1 MARCETSWRVVFVF
15 FRFAREAMRRTNTH
29 GVPLRTRSSHRK
41 DDGWSQ
47 ISSRRSIWLAA
58 TRQNGPLGLHSR
70 WAVRETWGFPIAG
83 ASEASQTQVSGV
95 RIDRPDVFCDHPCE
109 YARQVAP
116 KSTDRAGGAAEA
128 RPPPIRLFSVRMHG
142 WHRITN
148 VLERGSLCPTTITRL
163 ATDPQR
169 LRMTI

>member
-15 FRFAREAMRRTNTH
+15 FRFARETMRRTNTH
-29 GVPLRTRSSHRK
+29 GAPLRTRSSHRK

-70 WAVRETWGFPIAG
+70 WAVRETWGFPIAD
-83 ASEASQTQVSGV
+83 ASEAPQTQVSGV

-116 KSTDRAGGAAEA
+116 KSTDRAGGVAGA
-128 RPPPIRLFSVRMHG
+128 RPLQSVSFLCGCTGGIELLMC
-142 WHRITN
+142 
-148 VLERGSLCPTTITRL
+148 LRGGHYV
-163 ATDPQR
+163 QR
-169 LRMTI
+169 QLPGSYRPYD

>member
-1 MARCETSWRVVFVF
+1 MARCETSWRVVCVF
-15 FRFAREAMRRTNTH
+15 FRFAREAMRRTNTP
-29 GVPLRTRSSHRK
+29 GAPLRTRSSHRK

-47 ISSRRSIWLAA
+47 ISSRRSIWLAT

-116 KSTDRAGGAAEA
+116 KSPDRAGGGGWQEPAPLQSVSFLCGCTGGIELLMCLRGGHYVQRQLPGSY
-128 RPPPIRLFSVRMHG
+128 RPY
-142 WHRITN
+142 
-148 VLERGSLCPTTITRL
+148 
-163 ATDPQR
+163 D
-169 LRMTI
+169 